1 MHELLHKLCQSKAI
15 LNKCV
20 FNLDL
25 KELRL
30 SALLQFSGS
39 LFQLDPPVVF
49 VEYGGSTSVNCSTLS
64 CNNVE
69 GMGWE
74 SSSGGI
80 GLKEG
85 VSSLEL
91 KIDEVKDW
99 LTTPQCYVWVDGVQR
114 IERLPITIYKMPKKV
129 SMPKPRSPMYTTGG
143 SELLQCDVEDV
154 APADRLVISWYK
166 GNKMIVNRT
175 SEDKSKVPVNE
186 SLQASIEV
194 DAADDGA
201 KVWCEAT
208 LNLPGQSPAPIIL
221 FPLYQDMTSLST
233 EISLNCSATGN
244 PAPAYR
250 WHFADPTLEG
260 PQKQDEIGPILTSD
274 FKVTGVYSCRAS
286 NAVAERTKY
295 FTINKTPGK
304 YITIEC
310 TVFLILLFADFVHNF
325 PCCCFPLGSTT
336 GTTAG
341 IVIAVLIVIALIV
354 GSVVY
359 HKKRNSSV
367 PRPESLS

>member
-1 MHELLHKLCQSKAI
+1 MRLLVYFTFVLCAGKQAHSCEIK
-15 LNKCV
+15 
-20 FNLDL
+20 
-25 KELRL
+25 
-30 SALLQFSGS
+30 
-39 LFQLDPPVVF
+39 LDPPVVF

-233 EISLNCSATGN
+233 GATSSTSHC
-244 PAPAYR
+244 R
-250 WHFADPTLEG
+250 SSDP
-260 PQKQDEIGPILTSD
+260 P
-274 FKVTGVYSCRAS
+274 
-286 NAVAERTKY
+286 
-295 FTINKTPGK
+295 
-304 YITIEC
+304 
-310 TVFLILLFADFVHNF
+310 
-325 PCCCFPLGSTT
+325 
-336 GTTAG
+336 
-341 IVIAVLIVIALIV
+341 
-354 GSVVY
+354 VVY
-359 HKKRNSSV
+359 IGLLGLGMDTFFGIS
-367 PRPESLS
+367 